1 MAWLRICNEEELP
14 HGRARTLDTA
24 GGRIAVFRAENGV
37 LYAIEDRCPH
47 RGAAL
52 SQGVLYDLC
61 KVACPDHG
69 WTIDLRSGEVEPP
82 EHGEVQTFPV
92 RTVDGEV
99 FVSVPPPSA
108 RD

>member
-1 MAWLRICNEEELP
+1 MAWLRVCSEEELP

-69 WTIDLRSGEVEPP
+69 WTIDLRSGEVR
-82 EHGEVQTFPV
+82 TFPV

-99 FVSVPPPSA
+99 FVSVPPFSA
-108 RD
+108 RA

>member
-1 MAWLRICNEEELP
+1 MAWLRVCSEEELP

-52 SQGVLYDLC
+52 SRGVLYDLC

-69 WTIDLRSGEVEPP
+69 WTVDLRSGEVEAP
-82 EHGEVQTFPV
+82 ERGEVRTFAV
-92 RTVDGEV
+92 RTVDAEV
-99 FVSVPPPSA
+99 FVSVPPPGA
-108 RD
+108 VA

>member
-69 WTIDLRSGEVEPP
+69 WTIDLASGRAEPP
-82 EHGEVQTFPV
+82 DAGQARTFVVEVRGE
-92 RTVDGEV
+92 DV
-99 FVSVPPPSA
+99 FVRLHPLQ
-108 RD
+108 

>member
-1 MAWLRICNEEELP
+1 MAWLRVCGDDELA
-14 HGRARTLDTA
+14 HGRARTLETA
-24 GGRIAVFRAENGV
+24 AGRIAVFRTENDA

-69 WTIDLRSGEVEPP
+69 WTIDLRTGEAEAPERGEVR
-82 EHGEVQTFPV
+82 TFAV
-92 RTVDGEV
+92 MLTDGGI
-99 FVSVPPPSA
+99 FVSVPSLA
-108 RD
+108 TRD